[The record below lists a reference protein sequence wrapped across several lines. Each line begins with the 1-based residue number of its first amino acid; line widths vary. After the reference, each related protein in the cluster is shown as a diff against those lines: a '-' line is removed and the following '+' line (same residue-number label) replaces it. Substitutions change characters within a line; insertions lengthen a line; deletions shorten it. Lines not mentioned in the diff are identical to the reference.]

1 MVRTTTKIVEKKQ
14 TLSTRVSIPVETPV
28 VKVKKEKKVKAE
40 PVVVEPVVVEPVGET
55 QVPVVEP
62 NVLIGKM
69 VDFNSKLQQLFA
81 SLSSIRTEFKTIEK
95 GIVREIK
102 IATKASNKKRKS
114 NINRKPS
121 GFVKPTRISDEL
133 AIFLGKEIGTE
144 LARTTVSKEINE
156 YIVAHKLQDS
166 KNGRIIHADAK
177 LTQLLKVLPGDEL
190 TYFNLQR
197 YMKHHFV
204 KETPTV

>member
-1 MVRTTTKIVEKKQ
+1 MVRTTTKTVEKKQ
-14 TLSTRVSIPVETPV
+14 TLTPVSIPVETPV

-40 PVVVEPVVVEPVGET
+40 PVVQPVVVEPVTET
-55 QVPVVEP
+55 PVPVVEP
-62 NVLIGKM
+62 NVLAGKM

-95 GIVREIK
+95 GIIREMK
-102 IATKASNKKRKS
+102 IAAKASNKKRKS

-133 AIFLGKEIGTE
+133 AVFLGKEIGTE

-204 KETPTV
+204 KATPTV